1 VVLIAV
7 FYAGGGWYFANLLD
21 ERGLAGESRRAA
33 FLDVTLDLEIVV
45 IEPNPDVDDAYVLT
59 LARTDSDGR
68 EPVLVDGIWGL
79 RWEGNGY
86 GQVGGVIASDADSV
100 TRPLLVLRGEPP
112 TPGLSA
118 GLDARAYP
126 DDPRTTGVRV
136 HDELIETDLGLFPAW
151 FAPAAPDEGNA
162 GTWAIVVHGNSMS
175 RTDGYRMLPILREAG
190 VPSLT
195 ITYRNDP
202 GAPEDP
208 SRRLHYGLTEWPDLE
223 AAVAY
228 ALDAGARDVVLLG
241 YSMGGSVIMAFLQR
255 SELAG
260 RVRAVVLDAPM
271 LDFSATVDDNASR
284 ETLPLVDV
292 PLPPSLTAVAKWIAD
307 RRWDL
312 RWGELDYLS
321 DTERYG
327 ELPFLVFHG
336 EEDTTVPIATSE
348 RFAELLPD
356 TVTLIRCADAEHIE
370 CWNVGP
376 ETYRRE
382 LVGFLQETG
391 AT

>member
-1 VVLIAV
+1 VVLSAV

-21 ERGLAGESRRAA
+21 ERGLDGEVRRAA
-33 FLDVTLDLEIVV
+33 YLDVTLDLEIVE
-45 IEPNPDVDDAYVLT
+45 IEPNPDVDDAYLLT
-59 LARTDSDGR
+59 LARPDRDGR
-68 EPVLVDGIWGL
+68 DPLLVDGIWGL

-86 GQVGGVIASDADSV
+86 GQVGGVIAIDEDSV
-100 TRPLLVLRGEPP
+100 TRPLLVLRGEQP
-112 TPGLSA
+112 TPGLRA

-136 HDELIETDLGLFPAW
+136 HDELVEGDLGLFPAW
-151 FAPAAPDEGNA
+151 FAPAGPEQGND

-175 RTDGYRMLPILREAG
+175 RTDGYRLLPILREAG

-208 SRRLHYGLTEWPDLE
+208 SHRLHYGLTEWPDLE
-223 AAVAY
+223 AAVGY

-241 YSMGGSVIMAFLQR
+241 YSMGGGVIMAFLQR
-255 SELAG
+255 SELAD
-260 RVRAVVLDAPM
+260 RVRAIVLDAPM

-284 ETLPLVDV
+284 ETLPVVGL
-292 PLPPSLTAVAKWIAD
+292 PLPSSLTAVAKLIAD
-307 RRWDL
+307 RRFDVRWD
-312 RWGELDYLS
+312 ELDYLA
-321 DTERYG
+321 DTEPY
-327 ELPFLVFHG
+327 EEIPFLVFHG

-348 RFAELLPD
+348 RFAELRPD
-356 TVTLIRCADAEHIE
+356 TVTFVRCPEAEHIE

-376 ETYRRE
+376 ESYRRQ
-382 LVGFLQETG
+382 VVAFLEEAG
-391 AT
+391 AA